1 MKEEELDK
9 LGEDIFR
16 AMNTDDRGFTKMM
29 SEKLSR
35 EHRTLQQNYVR
46 SVANILVAYCGDDRG
61 SDLRNEASKAF
72 ACKVKDL
79 MYKENIAFPFI

>member
-1 MKEEELDK
+1 MNKEEIKK
-9 LGEDIFR
+9 LTDEIFR
-16 AMNTDDRGFTKMM
+16 AMNTDDRGFTETMK
-29 SEKLSR
+29 EKLSR

-46 SVANILVAYCGDDRG
+46 SAANILIAYCDDDSG

-79 MYKENIAFPFI
+79 IHRDNISFPFV